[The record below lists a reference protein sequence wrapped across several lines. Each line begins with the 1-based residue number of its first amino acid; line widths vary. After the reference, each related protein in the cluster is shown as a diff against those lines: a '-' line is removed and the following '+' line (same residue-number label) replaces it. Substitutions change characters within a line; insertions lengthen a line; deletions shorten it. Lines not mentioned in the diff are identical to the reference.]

1 MKHNYKRYHFAWLAL
16 GLTLF
21 FLVVGLWW
29 SIQPLRPV
37 LEIPN
42 NKLNVVNK
50 EVKAGDDLILN
61 YHVCKRGNLT
71 GLVTRY
77 IEDNQVIALPDL
89 YSRFPAG
96 CDTYNLPITIPIN
109 TPTDMYTFHSS
120 VTYKVSPIKTVTYEF
135 HSDKFKVIGKI
146 L

>member
-1 MKHNYKRYHFAWLAL
+1 MRHKRINILAWGGL
-16 GLTLF
+16 GLTGLLILLLMYWS
-21 FLVVGLWW
+21 LV
-29 SIQPLRPV
+29 PFKPV
-37 LEIPN
+37 LEIPD

-77 IEDNQVIALPDL
+77 IEDNQVIVLPDL

-135 HSDKFKVIGKI
+135 HSDKFKVIGKV

>member
-1 MKHNYKRYHFAWLAL
+1 MKHKRINILAWGGL
-16 GLTLF
+16 GLTGLLIMLLTYWS
-21 FLVVGLWW
+21 LV
-29 SIQPLRPV
+29 PFKPV
-37 LEIPN
+37 LEIPD

-61 YHVCKRGNLT
+61 YHVCKRGELT

-89 YSRFPAG
+89 YSRFPEG
-96 CDTYNLPITIPIN
+96 CANYNIPVTIPIN
-109 TPTDMYTFHSS
+109 TPTDMYTFHAQ
-120 VTYKVSPIKTVTYEF
+120 VTYKVSPIKTVTYDF
-135 HSDKFKVIGKI
+135 HSGKFKVIGKF

>member
-1 MKHNYKRYHFAWLAL
+1 MKRNHKRYRFAWLGL
-16 GLTLF
+16 CLTLF
-21 FLVVGLWW
+21 FLGLGLWW

-37 LEIPN
+37 LEIPD

-89 YSRFPAG
+89 YSRFPEG
-96 CDTYNLPITIPIN
+96 CATYNIPVTIPIN
-109 TPTDMYTFHSS
+109 TPTDMYTFHAQ
-120 VTYKVSPIKTVTYEF
+120 VTYKVSPIKTVTYDF
-135 HSDKFKVIGKI
+135 HSDKFKVIAK
-146 L
+146 LL

>member
-1 MKHNYKRYHFAWLAL
+1 MKHKRINILAL
-16 GLTLF
+16 GGLGLTGLLMMLLMYWS
-21 FLVVGLWW
+21 LV
-29 SIQPLRPV
+29 PFKPV
-37 LEIPN
+37 LEIPD

-89 YSRFPAG
+89 YSRFPEG
-96 CDTYNLPITIPIN
+96 CATYNIPVTIPIN
-109 TPTDMYTFHSS
+109 TPTDMYTFHAQ
-120 VTYKVSPIKTVTYEF
+120 VTYKVSPIKTVTYDF
-135 HSDKFKVIGKI
+135 YSDEFKVIGK
-146 L
+146 LL

>member
-1 MKHNYKRYHFAWLAL
+1 MRHKRINILAWGGL
-16 GLTLF
+16 GLTGLLIML
-21 FLVVGLWW
+21 LVYWALV
-29 SIQPLRPV
+29 PFKPV
-37 LEIPN
+37 LEIPD

-89 YSRFPAG
+89 YSRFPEG
-96 CDTYNLPITIPIN
+96 CATYNIPVTIPIN
-109 TPTDMYTFHSS
+109 TPTDMYTFHAQ
-120 VTYKVSPIKTVTYEF
+120 VTYKVSPIKTVTYDF
-135 HSDKFKVIGKI
+135 YSDEFKVIGK
-146 L
+146 LL

>member
-1 MKHNYKRYHFAWLAL
+1 MRHKRINILAWGGL
-16 GLTLF
+16 GLTGLLILF
-21 FLVVGLWW
+21 LIYWSLV
-29 SIQPLRPV
+29 PFKPV
-37 LEIPN
+37 LEIPD

-50 EVKAGDDLILN
+50 EVKARDDLILN

-89 YSRFPAG
+89 YSRFPEG
-96 CDTYNLPITIPIN
+96 CAIYNVPVTIPIN
-109 TPTDMYTFHSS
+109 TPTDMFTFHAQ
-120 VTYKVSPIKTVTYEF
+120 VTYKVSPIKTVTYDF
-135 HSDKFKVIGKI
+135 YSDEFKVIGKI

>member
-1 MKHNYKRYHFAWLAL
+1 MRHNHKRYRFAWLAL

-29 SIQPLRPV
+29 SVQPLRPV

-61 YHVCKRGNLT
+61 YRVCKRGNLT

-96 CDTYNLPITIPIN
+96 CDTYNLPVTIPIN
-109 TPTDMYTFHSS
+109 TPTDFYTFHAQ
-120 VTYKVSPIKTVTYEF
+120 VTYKVSPIKTVTYNF
-135 HSDKFKVIGKI
+135 HSDKFKVIGK
-146 L
+146 LL